1 MLHKLFS
8 VLLGGKSMANAL
20 SIKDNEHV
28 CHTRE
33 HSKGISDWEE
43 MQMIL
48 SSKANEKGLT
58 KSDSRKILQRVR
70 QMNDSNSRY

>member
-1 MLHKLFS
+1 
-8 VLLGGKSMANAL
+8 MANAL

-48 SSKANEKGLT
+48 SSKANDGKGVI

-70 QMNDSNSRY
+70 ADE